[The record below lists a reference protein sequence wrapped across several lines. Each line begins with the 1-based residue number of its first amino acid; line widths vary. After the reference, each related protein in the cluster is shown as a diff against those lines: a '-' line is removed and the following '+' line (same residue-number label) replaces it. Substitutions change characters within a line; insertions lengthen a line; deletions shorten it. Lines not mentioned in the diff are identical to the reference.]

1 MPEPTAHDAFVAAW
15 MERATAGRSQRQLVE
30 LLELALNELY
40 RTARKTLG
48 DVTLAAIVDRVLFTA
63 AGRHAFLGKLT
74 FEAST
79 ISCEKLLESTHPPD
93 EASTKDGLRF
103 VIAEFLTVLGNLTAE
118 ILTPAFHAELSK
130 LEELP
135 PHAQPEGS
143 RIAGEAKDK

>member
-1 MPEPTAHDAFVAAW
+1 
-15 MERATAGRSQRQLVE
+15 MERATAGRSQRQLVD
-30 LLELALNELY
+30 LLELALNALY
-40 RTARKTLG
+40 ASARKTLG
-48 DVTLAAIVDRVLFTA
+48 EVTLGAIVDRVLYNA
-63 AGRHAFLGKLT
+63 AERHAFLAKLT

-79 ISCEKLLESTHPPD
+79 ISCKKLLEQTHPPD

-130 LEELP
+130 LEELAL
-135 PHAQPEGS
+135 HVQPEVS